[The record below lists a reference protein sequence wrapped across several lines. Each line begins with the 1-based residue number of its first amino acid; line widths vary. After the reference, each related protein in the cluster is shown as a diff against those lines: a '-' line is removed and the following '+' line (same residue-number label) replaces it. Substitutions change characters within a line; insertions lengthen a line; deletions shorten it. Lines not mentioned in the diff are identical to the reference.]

1 MIIGGSSIPRVSW
14 TCAPRGSVVVIIN
27 VIRAV
32 AANTERV
39 EARGTRG
46 GSDPGAVG
54 ARAAH
59 RRHGWRKPRV
69 SEARAPPR
77 VRVLEV
83 VRLAEVIAQLVSAPA
98 DGAAGVTPTAGAR
111 ELVSLRVSAGAG
123 ARVPGP
129 ESPLPARVAA
139 AAREVGAGAG
149 PGKGSGRVEAV
160 HFVHYV
166 GGCIIL
172 TLE

>member
-1 MIIGGSSIPRVSW
+1 MIIGGASIPRVSW

-77 VRVLEV
+77 MRVLEV
-83 VRLAEVIAQLVSAPA
+83 VLAQVIVQLVSAPA
-98 DGAAGVTPTAGAR
+98 DGAAGVTPTAGAG